1 VAGER
6 ALAEENSLG
15 RLQTICDDG
24 SRAVST
30 YNRTLERWDTAT
42 TESPRKTCTGQ
53 MNPRTRQVEVRS
65 RSLMPSYMTGD
76 PERGDV
82 MESEEILDALEEYLG
97 QYVGG
102 TRRLAWQDP
111 YRGDLFKL
119 FLQAYKQGHAQS
131 AGPAPLTGSAIRD
144 EIIARSQPT
153 PPSPDQREFLEQ
165 IVILWDAW
173 SYALDRYQEGV

>member
-1 VAGER
+1 M
-6 ALAEENSLG
+6 
-15 RLQTICDDG
+15 Q
-24 SRAVST
+24 
-30 YNRTLERWDTAT
+30 
-42 TESPRKTCTGQ
+42 
-53 MNPRTRQVEVRS
+53 
-65 RSLMPSYMTGD
+65 
-76 PERGDV
+76 
-82 MESEEILDALEEYLG
+82 SEEILDALEEYLG

-144 EIIARSQPT
+144 ELLARAQPT
-153 PPSPDQREFLEQ
+153 SPSPDQREFLEQ